1 MSDFEH
7 YFESLSNYLSIY
19 NTLTDCHLVDFL
31 TKELW
36 EKCLP
41 RDLRL
46 YIEDSG
52 SNVFSEIEKY
62 NDSSDDQTSVLCTF
76 LKNIRQL
83 KLENCPNI
91 LKRYDF
97 LNTLEIEKSG
107 VSNSNHPEF
116 MTLKKWHEVDTFTK
130 TVVWLNQEKSN
141 IVIDAGSG
149 KGYFSLHLANHYD
162 LPVLAIEG
170 SQTNHKSAILHHDL
184 VKKRNKHFTPKVKT
198 FTFESVFL
206 QYRLICNF
214 GIFLIL
220 DLLRE
225 RTDKR

>member
-1 MSDFEH
+1 MTDFQH
-7 YFESLSNYLSIY
+7 FFDRILTYLNVHKNLI
-19 NTLTDCHLVDFL
+19 DCHLVDFL

-41 RDLRL
+41 KDLRL
-46 YIEDSG
+46 YIEEKG
-52 SNVFSEIEKY
+52 SSIFSEIEKF
-62 NDSSDDQTSVLCTF
+62 NDANENQDSVLQTF

-83 KLENCPNI
+83 RLENCPNV

-97 LNTLEIEKSG
+97 INTLELEKTE
-107 VSNSNHPEF
+107 VSHSNHPEF

-141 IVIDAGSG
+141 IIIDAGSG

-184 VKKRNKHFTPKVKT
+184 VKKRNKHFTPKIRK
-198 FTFESVFL
+198 
-206 QYRLICNF
+206 IKNF
-214 GIFLIL
+214 FIF
-220 DLLRE
+220 
-225 RTDKR
+225 

>member
-7 YFESLSNYLSIY
+7 YFDSIL
-19 NTLTDCHLVDFL
+19 NFLNVHNNLIDCHLVDFL

-36 EKCLP
+36 ETCLTK
-41 RDLRL
+41 DLRL
-46 YIEDSG
+46 YIEEKG
-52 SNVFSEIEKY
+52 SSIFSEIEKL
-62 NDSSDDQTSVLCTF
+62 NDPDDSQGSVLHSF

-97 LNTLEIEKSG
+97 INTLELEKSE

-141 IVIDAGSG
+141 IIIDAGSG
-149 KGYFSLHLANHYD
+149 KGYFSLHIANHYD

-170 SQTNHKSAILHHDL
+170 SQNNHKSAILHHDL
-184 VKKRNKHFTPKVKT
+184 VKKRNKQFTPKVRK
-198 FTFESVFL
+198 
-206 QYRLICNF
+206 
-214 GIFLIL
+214 
-220 DLLRE
+220 
-225 RTDKR
+225 